1 MFWLLN
7 GLDKFLNRQPF
18 WYGDHRDLK
27 FITYFASIHLPAPV
41 ALTVLHSMG
50 VIETLLGI
58 GFLTALLSRKIP
70 LVFSQIYFKAS
81 ILIFLLY
88 SIGDIIF
95 GDRAELLEHGTYL
108 ALIMI
113 VSPFSS
119 GRGQMKALKVTRL
132 EQGDVLQFKSRGTA
146 ASLEPYFLLAALVY
160 RQPMISGLVT
170 NNESDLPTQ
179 THASVFTV
187 PYFPCAD
194 ESLTLRSRVSQKSS

>member
-1 MFWLLN
+1 
-7 GLDKFLNRQPF
+7 
-18 WYGDHRDLK
+18 
-27 FITYFASIHLPAPV
+27 
-41 ALTVLHSMG
+41 VLHSLG

-113 VSPFSS
+113 CF
-119 GRGQMKALKVTRL
+119 A
-132 EQGDVLQFKSRGTA
+132 F
-146 ASLEPYFLLAALVY
+146 FLWKG
-160 RQPMISGLVT
+160 S
-170 NNESDLPTQ
+170 
-179 THASVFTV
+179 
-187 PYFPCAD
+187 D
-194 ESLTLRSRVSQKSS
+194 ESVESNPA

>member
-1 MFWLLN
+1 MESNMDMLQEKSATHQPLESIAGKINVFLSARRIVVAFFTMFWLLN

-41 ALTVLHSMG
+41 ALIVLHSLG

-113 VSPFSS
+113 CF
-119 GRGQMKALKVTRL
+119 A
-132 EQGDVLQFKSRGTA
+132 F
-146 ASLEPYFLLAALVY
+146 FLWKG
-160 RQPMISGLVT
+160 S
-170 NNESDLPTQ
+170 
-179 THASVFTV
+179 
-187 PYFPCAD
+187 D
-194 ESLTLRSRVSQKSS
+194 ESVESNPA